1 MQKPLYLKVRNG
13 AIFCLEDVLLVI
25 RKDINDYQI
34 VLRDSP
40 IAVRADVTDVEF
52 LSKCLDLAVV
62 PEEEVP
68 ATKLAVTGD

>member
-1 MQKPLYLKVRNG
+1 MPNPRFLKVRNG
-13 AIFCLEDVLLVI
+13 AIFCLADVLLVI

-40 IAVRADVTDVEF
+40 IAVRADVGDVEF
-52 LSKCLDLAVV
+52 LSKCLDLLVV

-68 ATKLAVTGD
+68 ATKLAVSED